1 MAMDRSYQTAPQVV
15 DRAVCAEL
23 NSGRDHQRFCS
34 GLAVDRG
41 GVVCVADGVLTDCW
55 STVKAQNVRWHFCH
69 LTFYYTIQITWII
82 LYHQKKDP
90 HLKFHQI
97 VQHILFYPHGAD
109 ISPKG

>member
-1 MAMDRSYQTAPQVV
+1 MV

-23 NSGRDHQRFCS
+23 NSGRDHQRFCF

-82 LYHQKKDP
+82 LYHQKKDQ

-97 VQHILFYPHGAD
+97 MQHILFYPHGVD